1 MHPWLTQPFQLGDFV
16 LATFWLAV
24 KAVAALVIAAA
35 LFETVG
41 LAVGL
46 IAMAAGS

>member
-1 MHPWLTQPFQLGDFV
+1 MPSWITRRLHLSDFV
-16 LATFWLAV
+16 LAAFWFTV
-24 KAVAALVIAAA
+24 KAVAGLVIAAA

-46 IAMAAGS
+46 ITMAAGS